1 MNFDFSDDQKLLK
14 DQAAKFL
21 ADKCKPEDVRK
32 ILESDEPYDKALW
45 TGLAE
50 MGFLGTTIPE
60 AYGGLGLGYLELCVI
75 AEELG
80 RACAPVPLSSSVYL
94 ASEAINRFGSEEQKQ
109 AWLPKVASGEAIG
122 CFAFAEGVQAPTART
137 ISTTLSGGK
146 LSGTKLPV
154 ADGDVAD
161 FAVVV
166 VKTGSG
172 TSESDLS
179 LALVDLSGAGVSREA
194 VSTIDP
200 TRSHATITFD
210 GAAADLLGKEG
221 EGWSATQDI
230 FNCAAVLFAFE
241 QLGGTQAAL
250 EMAKEYALD
259 RYAFG
264 RQIGSYQ
271 AIKHK
276 LADMYV
282 KLELAR
288 GHCYYGAWALSTN
301 SPELPLA
308 AAGARVAATEA
319 FRFAAQENIQTH
331 GGIGYT
337 WEANTQFYYRR
348 SKLLALALG
357 SAAGWKERI
366 VRQLEQRNAA

>member
-32 ILESDEPYDKALW
+32 ILESDAPYDKALW
-45 TGLAE
+45 QGLAE

-137 ISTTLSGGK
+137 ITTALSGGK

-172 TSESDLS
+172 TGESDLS
-179 LALVDLSGAGVSREA
+179 LALVDLNGAGVTRET

-200 TRSHATITFD
+200 TRSHAKITFD

-230 FNCAAVLFAFE
+230 MNCAAVLIAFE

-348 SKLLALALG
+348 SKLLGLALG
-357 SAAGWKERI
+357 ATAGWKERI

>member
-1 MNFDFSDDQKLLK
+1 MNFDFSDDQKMLK

-21 ADKCKPEDVRK
+21 GDKCKPEDVRK
-32 ILESDEPYDKALW
+32 ILESDEPYHGALW
-45 TGLAE
+45 KGLAE
-50 MGFLGTTIPE
+50 MGFMGTTIPE
-60 AYGGLGLGYLELCVI
+60 EYGGLGLGYLELCVI

-80 RACAPVPLSSSVYL
+80 RACAPVPFSSTAYL
-94 ASEAINRFGSEEQKQ
+94 AAEAIKRYGSDAQKQ
-109 AWLPKVASGEAIG
+109 AWLPKFAAGEAIG
-122 CFAFAEGVQAPTART
+122 CFAFAEGVQAPSPKT
-137 ISTTLSGGK
+137 IKTTLKGGK
-146 LSGTKLPV
+146 ISGTKLPV

-161 FAVVV
+161 VAVVV
-166 VKTGSG
+166 AKTGSG
-172 TSESDLS
+172 SGEGDIS
-179 LALVDLSGAGVSREA
+179 LALADLTDGNVKREQIE
-194 VSTIDP
+194 TIDP

-210 GAAADLLGKEG
+210 GAAAEVLGKEG
-221 EGWSATQDI
+221 EGWQATQDVL
-230 FNCAAVLFAFE
+230 NCAAVLFAFE

-250 EMAKEYALD
+250 DQAREYSLE

-319 FRFAAQENIQTH
+319 FRFAAQENIQAH

-348 SKLLALALG
+348 SKLLALCLG
-357 SAAGWKERI
+357 AAGQWKERI
-366 VRQLEQRNAA
+366 VRALEQKNAA

>member
-1 MNFDFSDDQKLLK
+1 MNFDFSDDQKMLK

-21 ADKCKPEDVRK
+21 GDKCKPENVRR

-45 TGLAE
+45 KGLAD

-109 AWLPKVASGEAIG
+109 AWLPKVASGDAIG
-122 CFAFAEGVQAPTART
+122 CFAFAEGVQAPNGRT

-172 TSESDLS
+172 TSEGDLS
-179 LALVDLSGAGVSREA
+179 LALVDLTGAGIKRES

-210 GAAADLLGKEG
+210 GAAAELVGKEG
-221 EGWSATQDI
+221 DGWANTQEVM
-230 FNCAAVLFAFE
+230 NCAAVLIAFE

-250 EMAKEYALD
+250 EMAKDYALE

-319 FRFAAQENIQTH
+319 YRFAAQENIQTH

-348 SKLLALALG
+348 SKLLGLALG
-357 SAAGWKERI
+357 APGQWKERI

>member
-45 TGLAE
+45 AGLAE

-109 AWLPKVASGEAIG
+109 AWLPKIAAGEAIG
-122 CFAFAEGVQAPTART
+122 CFAFAEGIQAPTART
-137 ISTTLSGGK
+137 ISTKLSGGK

-172 TSESDLS
+172 TSDGDLS
-179 LALVDLSGAGVSREA
+179 LALVDLSATGVSREA

-210 GAAADLLGKEG
+210 GAAAELLGKEG

>member
-32 ILESDEPYDKALW
+32 ILESDAPYDKALW
-45 TGLAE
+45 QGLAE
-50 MGFLGTTIPE
+50 MGFLGTTVAE
-60 AYGGLGLGYLELCVI
+60 EYGGLGLGYLELCVI

-80 RACAPVPLSSSVYL
+80 RACAPVPMSSSVYL
-94 ASEAINRFGSEEQKQ
+94 AAEALQRAGTEEQKQ
-109 AWLPKVASGEAIG
+109 KWLPKVVTGEAIG
-122 CFAFAEGVQAPTART
+122 CFAFAEGVQAPTPRT
-137 ISTTLSGGK
+137 IKATLSGGK

-172 TSESDLS
+172 TAESDMS
-179 LALVDLSGAGVSREA
+179 LALVDLTAGGVSRET
-194 VSTIDP
+194 VTTLDP
-200 TRSHATITFD
+200 TRSHASITFD
-210 GAAADLLGKEG
+210 GAEAELLGAEG
-221 EGWSATQDI
+221 EGWAVTQDI
-230 FNCAAVLFAFE
+230 LNCAAVLVAFE
-241 QLGGTQAAL
+241 QLGGTQAAM
-250 EMAKEYALD
+250 EMARDYSLE

-348 SKLLALALG
+348 SKLLGLTLG
-357 SAAGWKERI
+357 AIGQWKERI

>member
-32 ILESDEPYDKALW
+32 ILESDAPYDKALW
-45 TGLAE
+45 QGLAE
-50 MGFLGTTIPE
+50 MGFLGTTIAE
-60 AYGGLGLGYLELCVI
+60 EYGGLGLGYLELCVI

-80 RACAPVPLSSSVYL
+80 RACAPVPMSSSVYL
-94 ASEAINRFGSEEQKQ
+94 AAEALQRAGTEEQKQ
-109 AWLPKVASGEAIG
+109 KWLPKVVTGEAIG
-122 CFAFAEGVQAPTART
+122 CFAFAEGVQAPTPRT
-137 ISTTLSGGK
+137 IKATLSGGK

-172 TSESDLS
+172 TAESDVS
-179 LALVDLSGAGVSREA
+179 LALVDLTAGGVTRET
-194 VSTIDP
+194 VTTLDP
-200 TRSHATITFD
+200 TRSHASITFD
-210 GAAADLLGKEG
+210 GAEAELLGAEG
-221 EGWSATQDI
+221 EGWAVTQDI
-230 FNCAAVLFAFE
+230 LNCAAVLVAFE
-241 QLGGTQAAL
+241 QLGGTQAAM
-250 EMAKEYALD
+250 EMARDYSLE

-282 KLELAR
+282 TANAAR
-288 GHCYYGAWALSTN
+288 AYVYTVAQAADRGETSRKD
-301 SPELPLA
+301 
-308 AAGARVAATEA
+308 AAGCILYSAEAATQMA
-319 FRFAAQENIQTH
+319 LQAIQ
-331 GGIGYT
+331 
-337 WEANTQFYYRR
+337 
-348 SKLLALALG
+348 ALG
-357 SAAGWKERI
+357 GNGYINEYATGRLLRDAKLYEIGAGTSEIRRMLI
-366 VRQLEQRNAA
+366 GRELFGETV

>member
-32 ILESDEPYDKALW
+32 ILESDAPYDKALW
-45 TGLAE
+45 QGLAE

-137 ISTTLSGGK
+137 ITTTLSGGK

-172 TSESDLS
+172 TSEGDLS
-179 LALVDLSGAGVSREA
+179 LALVDLTGVGVSRET

-210 GAAADLLGKEG
+210 GASADLLGKEG
-221 EGWSATQDI
+221 DGWSATQDVM
-230 FNCAAVLFAFE
+230 NCAAVLFAFE

-250 EMAKEYALD
+250 EMAKGYALD

-348 SKLLALALG
+348 SKLLGLALG
-357 SAAGWKERI
+357 AVGGWKERI

>member
-21 ADKCKPEDVRK
+21 AAKCKPEDVRK
-32 ILESDEPYDKALW
+32 ILEGDEPYDKALW
-45 TGLAE
+45 KGIAE

-80 RACAPVPLSSSVYL
+80 RACAPVPMSSSVYL
-94 ASEAINRFGSEEQKQ
+94 ASEAINRFGTETQKQ
-109 AWLPKVASGEAIG
+109 AWLPKIASGEAIG

-137 ISTTLSGGK
+137 IATTLSGGK
-146 LSGTKLPV
+146 VSGTKLPV

-161 FAVVV
+161 VAVVV
-166 VKTGSG
+166 VKTGKG
-172 TSESDLS
+172 TSDSDLS
-179 LALVDLSGAGVSREA
+179 LALVNLSGAGVTRA
-194 VSTIDP
+194 PISTLDP

-210 GAAADLLGKEG
+210 GAAAELLGKEG
-221 EGWSATQDI
+221 EGWNQTQDVL
-230 FNCAAVLFAFE
+230 NCAAVLVAFE

-250 EMAKEYALD
+250 EMAKGYALE

-308 AAGARVAATEA
+308 AAGARVAGTEA

-348 SKLLALALG
+348 SKLLGLTLG
-357 SAAGWKERI
+357 AVGQWKERI

>member
-21 ADKCKPEDVRK
+21 ADKCKPDDVRR
-32 ILESDEPYDKALW
+32 ILEGDAPYDADLW
-45 TGLAE
+45 KGLAE

-60 AYGGLGLGYLELCVI
+60 EYGGLGLGYLELCVI

-80 RACAPVPLSSSVYL
+80 RACAPVPFSSSIYL
-94 ASEAINRFGSEEQKQ
+94 AAEAIKRYGTEEQKQ
-109 AWLPKVASGEAIG
+109 KWLPRLASGEAIG
-122 CFAFAEGVQAPTART
+122 CFAMAEGVQPPSPRT
-137 ISTTLSGGK
+137 IETRLADGK
-146 LSGTKLPV
+146 LTGTKMPV
-154 ADGDVAD
+154 PDGDVAD
-161 FAVVV
+161 VAVVV
-166 VKTGSG
+166 AKSGPG
-172 TSESDLS
+172 TSEGDIT
-179 LALVDLSGAGVSREA
+179 LALVDLSGPGVSREP
-194 VSTIDP
+194 VSTLDP
-200 TRSHATITFD
+200 TRSHAKITFD
-210 GAAADLLGKEG
+210 GAPAEVLGKEG
-221 EGWSATQDI
+221 EGWAAAQDLL
-230 FNCAAVLFAFE
+230 NRAAVLIAFE

-250 EMAKEYALD
+250 DMARDYALE

-264 RQIGSYQ
+264 RPIGSYQ

-288 GHCYYGAWALSTN
+288 GHCYYGAWALSTD

-331 GGIGYT
+331 GGIGFT

-348 SKLLALALG
+348 SKLLALTLG
-357 SAAGWKERI
+357 AVGQWKDRI

>member
-32 ILESDEPYDKALW
+32 ILESDAPYDAALW
-45 TGLAE
+45 KGLAE

-80 RACAPVPLSSSVYL
+80 RVCAPVPMSSSVYL
-94 ASEAINRFGSEEQKQ
+94 AAEAVSRFGTEEQKQ
-109 AWLPKVASGEAIG
+109 AWLPKIAAGEAIG

-137 ISTTLSGGK
+137 ISTTLSGGA
-146 LSGTKLPV
+146 LTGTKLPV

-166 VKTGSG
+166 AKTGSG
-172 TSESDLS
+172 SSDSDLS
-179 LALVDLSGAGVSREA
+179 LALVDLTGAGVERA
-194 VSTIDP
+194 PIATLDP
-200 TRSHATITFD
+200 TRSHATIRFD
-210 GAAADLLGKEG
+210 GAPAQLLGAQG

-230 FNCAAVLFAFE
+230 LNCAAVLVAFE
-241 QLGGTQAAL
+241 QLGGTQAAM
-250 EMAKEYALD
+250 EMARDYSLE

-288 GHCYYGAWALSTN
+288 GHCYYGAWALSTH

-348 SKLLALALG
+348 SKLLGLTLG
-357 SAAGWKERI
+357 AIGQWKERI

>member
-14 DQAAKFL
+14 DQASKFL
-21 ADKCKPEDVRK
+21 ADKCKLENVRK

-45 TGLAE
+45 QGIAE

-60 AYGGLGLGYLELCVI
+60 SYGGLGLGYLELCVV

-80 RACAPVPLSSSVYL
+80 RAAAPVPLSSTLYL
-94 ASEAINRFGSEEQKQ
+94 ASEALVRFGSEEQKQ
-109 AWLPKVASGEAIG
+109 AWLPKIASGEAIG

-137 ISTTLSGGK
+137 IQATYADGK
-146 LSGTKLPV
+146 VSGTKLPV

-166 VKTGSG
+166 VKTGTG

-179 LALVDLSGAGVSREA
+179 LALVDLNGAGVSRTSIDT
-194 VSTIDP
+194 VDP

-210 GAAADLLGKEG
+210 GAAAQLVGAEG
-221 EGWSATQDI
+221 AGWTNTQEVL
-230 FNCAAVLFAFE
+230 NCAAVLVAFE

-250 EMAKEYALD
+250 EMAKAYSLE

-337 WEANTQFYYRR
+337 WEADTQFFYRR
-348 SKLLALALG
+348 SKLLGLSLG
-357 SAAGWKERI
+357 AVGQWKERI
-366 VRQLEQRNAA
+366 VRQLEKSNAA

>member
-1 MNFDFSDDQKLLK
+1 MNFDFSDDQKMLK

-21 ADKCKPEDVRK
+21 ADKCKPEHVRK
-32 ILESDEPYDKALW
+32 ILETDAPYDEALW
-45 TGLAE
+45 KGLSE
-50 MGFLGTTIPE
+50 MGFLGTTVPE

-80 RACAPVPLSSSVYL
+80 RACAPVPFSSSVYL
-94 ASEAINRFGSEEQKQ
+94 AAEAINRFGSEEQKQ
-109 AWLPKVASGEAIG
+109 AWLPRLASGEAIG
-122 CFAFAEGVQAPTART
+122 CFAMGEGVQAPSPRT
-137 ISTTLSGGK
+137 IKAQLSGGK

-161 FAVVV
+161 VAVVV

-172 TSESDLS
+172 SGEGDVS
-179 LALVDLSGAGVSREA
+179 LALVDLSAKGVSRET
-194 VSTIDP
+194 VSTLDP
-200 TRSHATITFD
+200 TRSHARIEF
-210 GAAADLLGKEG
+210 ANAPAELLGGEG
-221 EGWSATQDI
+221 EGWSAAQDTL
-230 FNCAAVLFAFE
+230 NRAAVLFAFE

-250 EMAKEYALD
+250 EMAKDYSLE

-288 GHCYYGAWALSTN
+288 GHCYYGAWALSTD
-301 SPELPLA
+301 STELPLA

-348 SKLLALALG
+348 SKLLALTIG
-357 SAAGWKERI
+357 AAAQWKERI
-366 VRQLEQRNAA
+366 VRQLEQKNAA

>member
-14 DQAAKFL
+14 DQVAKFL

-32 ILESDEPYDKALW
+32 ILESDAPYDKALW
-45 TGLAE
+45 QGLADL
-50 MGFLGTTIPE
+50 GFLGTTIPE

-122 CFAFAEGVQAPTART
+122 CFAFAEGVQAPNART

-146 LSGTKLPV
+146 LSGAKLPV

-172 TSESDLS
+172 TSEGDLS
-179 LALVDLSGAGVSREA
+179 LALVDLSDAGVMRET

-200 TRSHATITFD
+200 TRSHANITFD

-221 EGWSATQDI
+221 EGWSATQDVM
-230 FNCAAVLFAFE
+230 NCAAVLIAFE
-241 QLGGTQAAL
+241 QLGGTQASL

-288 GHCYYGAWALSTN
+288 GHCYYGAWALSTG

-348 SKLLALALG
+348 SKLLGLALG
-357 SAAGWKERI
+357 AAGGWKERI